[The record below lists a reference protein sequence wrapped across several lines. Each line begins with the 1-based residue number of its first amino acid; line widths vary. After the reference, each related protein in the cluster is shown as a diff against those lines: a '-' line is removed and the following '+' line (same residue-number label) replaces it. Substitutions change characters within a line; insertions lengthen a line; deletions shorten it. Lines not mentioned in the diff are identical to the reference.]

1 MNEHIIFKQ
10 DNDGRIIKI
19 LPSRYDDEN
28 MLKRLIKEYPTLLPT
43 PTTSSERI
51 FTLTDEYPID
61 VGSIDILCVDNE
73 GNIYIVETKLQKNS
87 DRRSIIA
94 QLLDYAS
101 QMAKESFDT
110 FKRKIEE
117 RTGES
122 IYKILGED
130 TEIVNSIKQSL
141 DEKRFVLIVCMDDIE
156 QRLKDVIIHLNRDWG
171 MDIFGLELNKYYIE
185 GHGEVFVPIIT
196 PPPGMNIASTT
207 KPRRIPITFDEL
219 IKIYKDNGLEAEILQ
234 IIDVFKKMEEKYDNV
249 QIKMMPSGVGLN
261 IWNIERKIAVAISSN
276 PNGDNGV
283 WVFDAS
289 LYDKVYELGQ
299 NLGLRVKQGTST
311 NFSKIIYFNGID
323 GIKNVARKMQDLI
336 EGLIKIVE
344 NARYITLR

>member
-10 DNDGRIIKI
+10 DNDDGRIIKI
-19 LPSRYDDEN
+19 LPSGYDDEN

-43 PTTSSERI
+43 PTHTSSERI

-61 VGSIDILCVDNE
+61 GGSIDLLCVDNE

-87 DRRSIIA
+87 DKRTIIA

-101 QMAKESFDT
+101 QMAKETFDT

-122 IYKILGED
+122 IDKIIGED
-130 TEIVNSIKQSL
+130 TDIVDSIKQSL
-141 DEKRFVLIVCMDDIE
+141 DEKRFVLIVCMDNIE

-171 MDIFGLELNKYYIE
+171 MDVFGLELNKYHIE

-196 PPPGMNIASTT
+196 PSPEMHITAAST

-249 QIKMMPSGVGLN
+249 QIRTTPYYIVLD
-261 IWNIERKIAVAISSN
+261 IEKQILVVVNRDYKT
-276 PNGDNGV
+276 DNGV
-283 WVFDAS
+283 WVYNPS

-299 NLGLRVKQGTST
+299 SLGLRVKKGTST
-311 NFSKIIYFNGID
+311 NFSKIIYYHGID
-323 GIKNVARKMQDLI
+323 GIKSVAGKMQDLI
-336 EGLIKIVE
+336 EGLSKIVE
-344 NARYITLR
+344 SSK

>member
-10 DNDGRIIKI
+10 DDDGRIIKI
-19 LPSRYDDEN
+19 LPSGYDDEN

-61 VGSIDILCVDNE
+61 GGSIDLLCVDNE

-87 DRRSIIA
+87 DRRTIIA
-94 QLLDYAS
+94 QILDYAS
-101 QMAKESFDT
+101 QIAKETFDT

-122 IYKILGED
+122 IDKILGED
-130 TEIVNSIKQSL
+130 TDIVDSIKQSL
-141 DEKRFVLIVCMDDIE
+141 DEKRFVLIVCMDNIE

-171 MDIFGLELNKYYIE
+171 MDIFGLELNKYHIE

-196 PPPGMNIASTT
+196 PPPEMHITAAST

-234 IIDVFKKMEEKYDNV
+234 IIDVFKKMKEKYDSV

-289 LYDKVYELGQ
+289 LYDNVYELGQ
-299 NLGLRVKQGTST
+299 TLGLRVKQGTST

-323 GIKNVARKMQDLI
+323 GIKNVAGKMQDLI
-336 EGLIKIVE
+336 EELIKIVE
-344 NARYITLR
+344 SSK

>member
-10 DNDGRIIKI
+10 DDDGRIIKI
-19 LPSRYDDEN
+19 LPSGYDDEN

-61 VGSIDILCVDNE
+61 VGGSIDLLCVDNE

-87 DRRSIIA
+87 DRRTIIA

-101 QMAKESFDT
+101 QIAKESFDT

-130 TEIVNSIKQSL
+130 TDIVDSIKQSL
-141 DEKRFVLIVCMDDIE
+141 DEKRFVLIVCMDNIE

-196 PPPGMNIASTT
+196 PPPEMNIASTT

-234 IIDVFKKMEEKYDNV
+234 IIDVFKKMEEKKYDNV
-249 QIKMMPSGVGLN
+249 QIRTASKSVN
-261 IWNIERKIAVAISSN
+261 IDIGRITIWISSN
-276 PNGDNGV
+276 PNREHGV
-283 WVFDAS
+283 YVFDAS

-299 NLGLRVKQGTST
+299 TLGLQVRKGTSS

-323 GIKNVARKMQDLI
+323 GIRSVAGKIQNLI

-344 NARYITLR
+344 DARYITHR

>member
-10 DNDGRIIKI
+10 DDDGRIIKI
-19 LPSRYDDEN
+19 LPSGYDDEN

-61 VGSIDILCVDNE
+61 GGSIDLLCVDNE

-87 DRRSIIA
+87 DRRTIIA

-101 QMAKESFDT
+101 QMAKETFDT

-122 IYKILGED
+122 IDKILGED
-130 TEIVNSIKQSL
+130 TDIVDSIKQSL
-141 DEKRFVLIVCMDDIE
+141 DEKRFVLIVCMDNIE

-171 MDIFGLELNKYYIE
+171 MDIFGLELNKYHIE

-196 PPPGMNIASTT
+196 PPPEMHITAAST

-234 IIDVFKKMEEKYDNV
+234 IIDVFKKMKEKYDSV

-289 LYDKVYELGQ
+289 LYDNVYELGQ
-299 NLGLRVKQGTST
+299 TLGLRVKQGTST

-323 GIKNVARKMQDLI
+323 GIKNVAGKMQDLI
-336 EGLIKIVE
+336 EELIKIVE
-344 NARYITLR
+344 SSK

>member
-10 DNDGRIIKI
+10 DDDGRIIKI
-19 LPSRYDDEN
+19 LPSGYDDEN

-61 VGSIDILCVDNE
+61 GGSIDLLCVDNE

-87 DRRSIIA
+87 DRRTIIA
-94 QLLDYAS
+94 QILDYAS
-101 QMAKESFDT
+101 QIAKETFDT

-122 IYKILGED
+122 IDKILGED
-130 TEIVNSIKQSL
+130 TDIVDSIKQSL
-141 DEKRFVLIVCMDDIE
+141 VDKNFVLIVCMDNIE

-171 MDIFGLELNKYYIE
+171 MDIFGLELNKYHIE

-196 PPPGMNIASTT
+196 PPPEMHITAAST

-234 IIDVFKKMEEKYDNV
+234 IIDVFKKMKEKYDSV

-299 NLGLRVKQGTST
+299 TLGLQVRKGTSS

-323 GIKNVARKMQDLI
+323 GIKNVAGKMQDLI
-336 EGLIKIVE
+336 EELIKIVE
-344 NARYITLR
+344 SSK

>member
-19 LPSRYDDEN
+19 LPSGYDDES

-61 VGSIDILCVDNE
+61 GGSIDLLCVDNE
-73 GNIYIVETKLQKNS
+73 GYIYIVETKLQKNS
-87 DRRSIIA
+87 DKRTIIA

-101 QMAKESFDT
+101 QMAKETFDT

-122 IYKILGED
+122 MDKILGED
-130 TEIVNSIKQSL
+130 TEIVDSIKQSL
-141 DEKRFVLIVCMDDIE
+141 DEKRFVLIVCMDNIE

-171 MDIFGLELNKYYIE
+171 MDIFGLELNKYHIE

-196 PPPGMNIASTT
+196 PPPEMNIASTT

-234 IIDVFKKMEEKYDNV
+234 IIDVFKKVEEKYDNV
-249 QIKMMPSGVGLN
+249 QIRTASKSVN
-261 IWNIERKIAVAISSN
+261 IDIGRITIWISSN
-276 PNGDNGV
+276 PNREHGV
-283 WVFDAS
+283 YVFDAS

-299 NLGLRVKQGTST
+299 NLGLRVKKGTSF
-311 NFSKIIYFNGID
+311 NSSNNIIYYIMVYKIKSVEELVFYFN
-323 GIKNVARKMQDLI
+323 VRQSFHTLI
-336 EGLIKIVE
+336 TIKIKH
-344 NARYITLR
+344 

>member
-10 DNDGRIIKI
+10 DDDGRIIKI
-19 LPSRYDDEN
+19 LPSGYDDEN

-43 PTTSSERI
+43 PTSSERI

-61 VGSIDILCVDNE
+61 GGSIDLLCVDNE

-87 DRRSIIA
+87 DRRTIIA

-101 QMAKESFDT
+101 QMAKETFDT

-122 IYKILGED
+122 IDKIIGED
-130 TEIVNSIKQSL
+130 TDIVNSIKQSL
-141 DEKRFVLIVCMDDIE
+141 DEKRFVLIVCMDNIE

-171 MDIFGLELNKYYIE
+171 MDIFGLELNKYHIE

-196 PPPGMNIASTT
+196 PPPEMHITAAST

-261 IWNIERKIAVAISSN
+261 IWNIERKIAVAISNN

-299 NLGLRVKQGTST
+299 NLGLRVKQGTSS

-323 GIKNVARKMQDLI
+323 GIKNVAGKMQDLI

-344 NARYITLR
+344 SSK